1 MSSFFGNECIGSG
14 IAISNYKSAC
24 QMNNDLKSMK
34 NINSDQ
40 DYRLF
45 LQRNGASAVESI
57 EKQYTATE
65 GVCGCNKV
73 QPYKKMYSYKVIG

>member
-1 MSSFFGNECIGSG
+1 MSSFFGNECVGSG
-14 IAISNYKSAC
+14 IAISNYKSAS
-24 QMNNDLKSMK
+24 QLNNDLKSAK
-34 NINSDQ
+34 KIGSDQ

-45 LQRNGASAVESI
+45 LQRNGTAAVETI

>member
-14 IAISNYKSAC
+14 IALSNYKSAC
-24 QMNNDLKSMK
+24 QLNNDLKSTK
-34 NINSDQ
+34 NISSDQ

>member
-1 MSSFFGNECIGSG
+1 MSFFGNECLGSG
-14 IAISNYKSAC
+14 IALSNYKSAC
-24 QMNNDLKSMK
+24 QMNSELKSAK
-34 NINSDQ
+34 HISSDQ

-45 LQRNGASAVESI
+45 LQRNGTAAVESI

>member
-1 MSSFFGNECIGSG
+1 MSSFFGNECVGSG
-14 IAISNYKSAC
+14 IAISNYKSAS
-24 QMNNDLKSMK
+24 QLNNDLKSAK
-34 NINSDQ
+34 KIGSDQ

-45 LQRNGASAVESI
+45 LQRNGTAAVESI

-65 GVCGCNKV
+65 GICGCNKV